1 MPAHKL
7 RRGAVEVGRDS
18 CASDE
23 DDVGEVL
30 ESQKI
35 GGK

>member
-7 RRGAVEVGRDS
+7 RRGAVEVGQGGGDS

-23 DDVGEVL
+23 DGVAR
-30 ESQKI
+30 KI